1 MTTIRA
7 HWKQGHVV
15 LDEPI
20 DLAEGSRLIVMPVD
34 EANLQG
40 MTEDEQADDP
50 DSIAR
55 WIAACDAIP
64 PLDMSP
70 EDEAAMMSW
79 QQRMK
84 DHNIEALRTQWL
96 KGEP

>member
-1 MTTIRA
+1 M
-7 HWKQGHVV
+7 
-15 LDEPI
+15 LDEPL
-20 DLAEGSRLIVMPVD
+20 DLAEGSRLIVIPAD
-34 EANLQG
+34 EADPQG
-40 MTEDEQADDP
+40 MTEDEQACDP

-64 PLDMSP
+64 PLEMSP
-70 EDEAAMMSW
+70 DDEAAMKSW

-84 DHNIEALRTQWL
+84 DHNVEALRTQWL